1 MQQRSNCWM
10 VQTTRRERTRLQ
22 EINLIKRRTFYRKV
36 KNQIWHFQRISNLY
50 VILLTL
56 MIHLFCILD
65 LYYVLF
71 CIKGHC
77 FYYSTKRQFSYVEK
91 T

>member
-36 KNQIWHFQRISNLY
+36 KNQIWNFQRISNLY
-50 VILLTL
+50 SVMYTFNFDDSSILYSVFILRFVLYQRTL
-56 MIHLFCILD
+56 FLL
-65 LYYVLF
+65 
-71 CIKGHC
+71 
-77 FYYSTKRQFSYVEK
+77 Q
-91 T
+91 